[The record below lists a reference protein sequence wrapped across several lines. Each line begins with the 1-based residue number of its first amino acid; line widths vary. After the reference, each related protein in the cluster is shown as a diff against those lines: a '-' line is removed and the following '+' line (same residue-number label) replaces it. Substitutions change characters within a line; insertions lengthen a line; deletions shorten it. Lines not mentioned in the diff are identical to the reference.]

1 MLKNISI
8 KAQITL
14 LGLVSTIVMA
24 FAIILYVSNSM
35 QSEAASQAKENV
47 LNIAKGNASAIKGVL
62 ESANKV
68 VGTVQNIL
76 YAHVNSDEKTSRLQI
91 IEIYKQ
97 IIKDNKSFVGV
108 STIWEPN
115 AFDGKDDDFAGK
127 AYHDKTGRYMPY
139 VYRSAGK
146 IIVEPIADDL
156 NVAEYYQLP
165 KKTKSRIL
173 TEPYFYPI
181 DGKDILMVTITTPL
195 IVKDKFYGVITV
207 DIALDEFQKRANS
220 LNVYEK
226 TGIGGIISY
235 AGMIV
240 SLSNKPKLVG
250 KSLKELF
257 PKWYESNL
265 KVVQSAE
272 ELKVY
277 NTENN
282 YFISFAPVK
291 LEGIKTP
298 WSFFIKVPEEKVLE
312 HSREVLQNVI
322 LIGIVLTFVVLALF
336 WLVLQKVINPLVE
349 LVSRTNELSS
359 GDGDLTRRLVVN
371 SENEIGQASKGIN
384 NFIEKVRDLVVN
396 AKSLSNENSSVSHE
410 LSTTSLGV
418 GRNVEKAVNTLED
431 STNKTKAITEDITGY
446 INDAKKSKEEIV
458 EANTMLKEARE
469 EIISL
474 TNKVQTSAAAEVEL
488 ASKLEALSHD
498 TEQVKEILT
507 VIADIADQTNL
518 LALNAAIEAA
528 RAGEHGRGFAVVAD
542 EVRKLAER
550 TQKSLS
556 EINSTISIIVQSTI
570 DASEQMNKNSK
581 DINELA
587 SISTNV
593 EEKIDTTTKIVDSA
607 TTSNDKTVKDFESTG
622 AYIEDIKT
630 NMGNVFELTT
640 TNARSVE
647 EIASAAEHLSKMTEE
662 LTNKLGEFRT

>member
-1 MLKNISI
+1 MN
-8 KAQITL
+8 
-14 LGLVSTIVMA
+14 
-24 FAIILYVSNSM
+24 
-35 QSEAASQAKENV
+35 
-47 LNIAKGNASAIKGVL
+47 
-62 ESANKV
+62 
-68 VGTVQNIL
+68 
-76 YAHVNSDEKTSRLQI
+76 
-91 IEIYKQ
+91 
-97 IIKDNKSFVGV
+97 
-108 STIWEPN
+108 
-115 AFDGKDDDFAGK
+115 
-127 AYHDKTGRYMPY
+127 
-139 VYRSAGK
+139 
-146 IIVEPIADDL
+146 
-156 NVAEYYQLP
+156 
-165 KKTKSRIL
+165 
-173 TEPYFYPI
+173 
-181 DGKDILMVTITTPL
+181 
-195 IVKDKFYGVITV
+195 
-207 DIALDEFQKRANS
+207 
-220 LNVYEK
+220 
-226 TGIGGIISY
+226 
-235 AGMIV
+235 
-240 SLSNKPKLVG
+240 
-250 KSLKELF
+250 
-257 PKWYESNL
+257 
-265 KVVQSAE
+265 
-272 ELKVY
+272 
-277 NTENN
+277 
-282 YFISFAPVK
+282 FISFAPVK